1 MWIALS
7 SPKKEKG
14 IINSNFKL
22 LSYLSWISV
31 MFLAYCSPYL
41 VENNL
46 IIVCFFFCITFKQLS
61 SF

>member
-14 IINSNFKL
+14 IIN
-22 LSYLSWISV
+22 
-31 MFLAYCSPYL
+31 SPYL

-46 IIVCFFFCITFKQLS
+46 IIVCFFFCIIFKQLS